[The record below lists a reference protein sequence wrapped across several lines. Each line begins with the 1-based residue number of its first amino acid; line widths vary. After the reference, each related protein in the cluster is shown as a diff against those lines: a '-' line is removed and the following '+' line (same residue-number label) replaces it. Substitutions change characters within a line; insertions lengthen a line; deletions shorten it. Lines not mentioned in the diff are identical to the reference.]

1 MERIGVFV
9 GLAAGILI
17 GYNWPKIR
25 KTVGPVMEEV
35 GNQVAGVVTSGL
47 RYVVELKESY
57 EDRLA
62 EARAKKEEATREA
75 SSAGTESAPA
85 EGAA

>member
-1 MERIGVFV
+1 MERIGVVV

-25 KTVGPVMEEV
+25 KTVGPAMEEV
-35 GNQVAGVVTSGL
+35 GNQVSGAVIAGL

-62 EARAKKEEATREA
+62 EARARKETTPEA
-75 SSAGTESAPA
+75 SPAGTGSSPA
-85 EGAA
+85 AGAA

>member
-1 MERIGVFV
+1 MERVGVVV

-25 KTVGPVMEEV
+25 KTVGPAMEEV
-35 GNQVAGVVTSGL
+35 GNQVSGAVIAGL

-62 EARAKKEEATREA
+62 EARARKETTPEA
-75 SSAGTESAPA
+75 SPAGTESAPA
-85 EGAA
+85 AGTA

>member
-1 MERIGVFV
+1 VERIGVVV
-9 GLAAGILI
+9 GLAAGVLI

-25 KTVGPVMEEV
+25 KTVGPAVEEI
-35 GNQVAGVVTSGL
+35 GNQVSNAVIAGL

-62 EARAKKEEATREA
+62 EARAKKEATQEA
-75 SSAGTESAPA
+75 APA
-85 EGAA
+85 EAGGTPAEEPAV

>member
-1 MERIGVFV
+1 MERVGVVV
-9 GLAAGILI
+9 GLAAGVLI

-25 KTVGPVMEEV
+25 KTVGPVMEEI

-47 RYVVELKESY
+47 RYVVEMKESY

-62 EARAKKEEATREA
+62 EARAKKEEAHVA
-75 SSAGTESAPA
+75 SSAGATNAPV

>member
-1 MERIGVFV
+1 MERVGVVV
-9 GLAAGILI
+9 GLAAGVLI

-25 KTVGPVMEEV
+25 RTVGPVMEEI

-47 RYVVELKESY
+47 RYVVEMKESY

-62 EARAKKEEATREA
+62 EARAKKEEAHEA
-75 SSAGTESAPA
+75 SSTGATNAPV